1 MLENR
6 NKVAVRYR
14 NTDYTYEQLLK
25 LSECYARHF
34 ATVPDVD
41 KVALFA
47 ENSPEWIFAFY
58 GAVRNGSVVVPIDVL
73 STPKE
78 IAYILNDCRPEIVF
92 TSSSKKNTLEQ
103 AIAMVDDYS
112 CKVIVSEDVDVS
124 HIAEIPAL
132 PIENRPLSD
141 TLLIIYT
148 SGTTGSPKGVMLSTR
163 NVLYNV
169 DAVSKQVPIFTSNRN
184 VMILLPLHHAF
195 PLMGSL
201 IAPLYVGGT
210 VCIADGM
217 NAESILSTLNNGKV
231 SIIIGV
237 PRLYDMLAKG
247 MMAKVNAHPLARLI
261 YKTARFVGS
270 RWLSKVLFRSVH
282 QKFGGHIDYL
292 VSGGAALSDSTA
304 EVFKTFGFYVLE
316 GYGMTETAPMI
327 SFTRP
332 GERKIG
338 YVGRPLP
345 GIQVR
350 IDEQGEVCVK
360 GDNVMEGYYHRPEE
374 TAAILRDG
382 WLHTGDIG
390 LLSKYGLKLTGRLK
404 DIIVTPNGKNINPE
418 NMEAEM
424 VAFSEM
430 FKEVGIFMEGGI
442 LQAIIRP
449 EMSAL
454 RDKYV
459 ENLHEVLKDV
469 VADFNQ
475 TQASYKRIQRFH
487 VVSCELP
494 KTRLGKVQHFML
506 PSLME
511 EVGKS
516 RQDDEMENPSQI
528 YLILKK
534 YLETET
540 NRTVHP
546 HDHFE
551 IDLAMDS
558 LSRVAL
564 MAFIYSNFGVQIDE
578 VKMDELNNLAVL
590 AEYLEQHVPDEQISQ
605 EVVSWE
611 SILLGNIADIQL
623 PNPGFVQLITRTV
636 CDFLVRI
643 FCRCKSKGQENIP
656 DEACIIVANHRSALD
671 GVFITSQM
679 RLFSAR
685 KTFIFAKAK
694 HWKSRFARFMAKEN
708 NVILMDIN
716 KNLTES
722 LRQMAAA
729 LRKGKKVIIFP
740 EGMRSKDNRL
750 HEFRD
755 TFAILSR
762 TLNVPIVPVAI
773 EGSESAVYDHIALP
787 RFQNRVDVKFMKP
800 IYPTGSKS
808 AKVLKDRVFRLFKD
822 VLETGRR

>member
-1 MLENR
+1 MLQNR
-6 NKVAVRYR
+6 EKIALKYCDAN
-14 NTDYTYEQLLK
+14 YTYEELLQISSCFAQRFLETK
-25 LSECYARHF
+25 NSE
-34 ATVPDVD
+34 
-41 KVALFA
+41 KVAIFA
-47 ENSPEWIFAFY
+47 ENSPEWVFAFY
-58 GAVRNGSVVVPIDVL
+58 GAVRCGSVVVPVDVL
-73 STPKE
+73 FTAKE
-78 IAYILNDCRPEIVF
+78 VAYVLNDCRPGVVF
-92 TSSSKKNTLEQ
+92 TSTSKKSLLEE
-103 AIAMVDDYS
+103 AVGMVEDYQ
-112 CKVIVSEDVDVS
+112 CTILTPDNVDLTGY
-124 HIAEIPAL
+124 AERPAQ
-132 PIENRPLSD
+132 PIENRPLDD

-148 SGTTGSPKGVMLSTR
+148 SGTTGTPKGVMLTTR
-163 NVLYNV
+163 NVLCNV
-169 DAVSKQVPIFTSNRN
+169 NAVSRNVPIFTEKRN
-184 VMILLPLHHAF
+184 VLILLPLHHAF

-210 VCIADGM
+210 VCMADGM
-217 NAESILSTLNNGKV
+217 TAESILSTLNNGQV
-231 SIIIGV
+231 NIIIGV

-247 MMAKVNAHPLARLI
+247 VMNKINNHWLTRAIYGTAKFFR
-261 YKTARFVGS
+261 S
-270 RWLSKVLFRSVH
+270 QWLSRLLFRSVH

-292 VSGGAALSDSTA
+292 VSGGAALPDATA
-304 EVFKTFGFYVLE
+304 EVFKTLGFYVLE

-360 GDNVMEGYYHRPEE
+360 GDNVMKGYFHRPEE
-374 TAAILRDG
+374 TAAIIRDG
-382 WLHTGDIG
+382 WLHTGDMG
-390 LLSKYGLKLTGRLK
+390 FLDKYGLKLVGRLK

-418 NMEAEM
+418 NMESDM
-424 VAFSEM
+424 VAFSPM
-430 FKEVGIFMEGGI
+430 FKEVGVFMEKGL
-442 LQAIIRP
+442 LQAVIRP

-454 RDKYV
+454 RDTYV
-459 ENLHEVLKDV
+459 ENIHQVMKEV

-475 TQASYKRIQRFH
+475 TQPSYKRIQRFH
-487 VVSCELP
+487 IVSSELP
-494 KTRLGKVQHFML
+494 KTRLGKIQHFML
-506 PSLME
+506 SSLIQPVERARVEE
-511 EVGKS
+511 EV
-516 RQDDEMENPSQI
+516 ENASPVF
-528 YLILKK
+528 LRLKK
-534 YLETET
+534 YLESET
-540 NRTVHP
+540 GHAVRS

-564 MAFIYSNFGVQIDE
+564 MAFVFSNFKVQVDE
-578 VKMDELNNLAVL
+578 EKMDELNTLALLSEFVESRTSDSL
-590 AEYLEQHVPDEQISQ
+590 ATQ

-611 SILLGNIADIQL
+611 SILLGNLTGVTL
-623 PNPGFVQLITRTV
+623 PKPGVIHLFTRSV

-656 DEACIIVANHRSALD
+656 EEACIIVANHRSALD

-679 RLFSAR
+679 RLLSAR

-694 HWKSRFARFMAKEN
+694 HWKSRFARFMAEKN

-716 KNLTES
+716 KNLTDS

-729 LRKGKKVIIFP
+729 LKGGQKVIIFP
-740 EGMRSKDNRL
+740 EGTRSKNKRL
-750 HEFRD
+750 NEFRD

-787 RFQNRVDVKFMKP
+787 RFQNRVEVKFMKP
-800 IYPTGSKS
+800 IYPEHSKN

-822 VLETGRR
+822 VLETGKR

>member
-1 MLENR
+1 
-6 NKVAVRYR
+6 
-14 NTDYTYEQLLK
+14 
-25 LSECYARHF
+25 
-34 ATVPDVD
+34 
-41 KVALFA
+41 
-47 ENSPEWIFAFY
+47 
-58 GAVRNGSVVVPIDVL
+58 
-73 STPKE
+73 
-78 IAYILNDCRPEIVF
+78 
-92 TSSSKKNTLEQ
+92 
-103 AIAMVDDYS
+103 
-112 CKVIVSEDVDVS
+112 
-124 HIAEIPAL
+124 
-132 PIENRPLSD
+132 
-141 TLLIIYT
+141 
-148 SGTTGSPKGVMLSTR
+148 
-163 NVLYNV
+163 
-169 DAVSKQVPIFTSNRN
+169 
-184 VMILLPLHHAF
+184 
-195 PLMGSL
+195 
-201 IAPLYVGGT
+201 
-210 VCIADGM
+210 
-217 NAESILSTLNNGKV
+217 
-231 SIIIGV
+231 
-237 PRLYDMLAKG
+237 
-247 MMAKVNAHPLARLI
+247 
-261 YKTARFVGS
+261 
-270 RWLSKVLFRSVH
+270 
-282 QKFGGHIDYL
+282 
-292 VSGGAALSDSTA
+292 
-304 EVFKTFGFYVLE
+304 
-316 GYGMTETAPMI
+316 
-327 SFTRP
+327 
-332 GERKIG
+332 
-338 YVGRPLP
+338 
-345 GIQVR
+345 
-350 IDEQGEVCVK
+350 
-360 GDNVMEGYYHRPEE
+360 
-374 TAAILRDG
+374 
-382 WLHTGDIG
+382 
-390 LLSKYGLKLTGRLK
+390 
-404 DIIVTPNGKNINPE
+404 
-418 NMEAEM
+418 
-424 VAFSEM
+424 
-430 FKEVGIFMEGGI
+430 MEGGI

-506 PSLME
+506 SSLME

-540 NRTVHP
+540 NRPVHP

-578 VKMDELNNLAVL
+578 VKMDELNNLSVL
-590 AEYLEQHVPDEQISQ
+590 AEYLVQHVSDEQISQ

-636 CDFLVRI
+636 CDFLVRV

-773 EGSESAVYDHIALP
+773 EGSESAVYDRIALP

>member
-1 MLENR
+1 MKYCDAN
-6 NKVAVRYR
+6 
-14 NTDYTYEQLLK
+14 YTYEELLQISSCFAQRFLETK
-25 LSECYARHF
+25 NSE
-34 ATVPDVD
+34 
-41 KVALFA
+41 KVAIFA
-47 ENSPEWIFAFY
+47 ENSPEWVFAFY
-58 GAVRNGSVVVPIDVL
+58 GAVRCGSVVVPVDVL
-73 STPKE
+73 FTAKE
-78 IAYILNDCRPEIVF
+78 VAYVLNDCRPGVVF
-92 TSSSKKNTLEQ
+92 TSTSKKSLLEE
-103 AIAMVDDYS
+103 AVGMVEDYQ
-112 CKVIVSEDVDVS
+112 CTILTPDNVDLTGY
-124 HIAEIPAL
+124 AERPAQ
-132 PIENRPLSD
+132 PIENRPLDD

-148 SGTTGSPKGVMLSTR
+148 SGTTGTPKGVMLTTR
-163 NVLYNV
+163 NVLCNV
-169 DAVSKQVPIFTSNRN
+169 NAVSRNVPIFTEKRN
-184 VMILLPLHHAF
+184 VLILLPLHHAF

-210 VCIADGM
+210 VCMADGM
-217 NAESILSTLNNGKV
+217 TAESILSTLNNGQV
-231 SIIIGV
+231 NIIIGV

-247 MMAKVNAHPLARLI
+247 VMNKINNHWLTRAIYGTAKFFR
-261 YKTARFVGS
+261 S
-270 RWLSKVLFRSVH
+270 QWLSRLLFRSVH

-292 VSGGAALSDSTA
+292 VSGGAALPDATA
-304 EVFKTFGFYVLE
+304 EVFKTLGFYVLE

-360 GDNVMEGYYHRPEE
+360 GDNVMKGYFHRPEE
-374 TAAILRDG
+374 TAAIIRDG
-382 WLHTGDIG
+382 WLHTGDMG
-390 LLSKYGLKLTGRLK
+390 FLDKYGLKLVGRLK

-418 NMEAEM
+418 NMESDM
-424 VAFSEM
+424 VAFSPM
-430 FKEVGIFMEGGI
+430 FKEVGVFMEKGL
-442 LQAIIRP
+442 LQAVIRP

-454 RDKYV
+454 RDTYV
-459 ENLHEVLKDV
+459 ENIHQVMKEV

-475 TQASYKRIQRFH
+475 TQPSYKRIQRFH
-487 VVSCELP
+487 IVSSELP
-494 KTRLGKVQHFML
+494 KTRLGKIQHFML
-506 PSLME
+506 SSLIQPVERARVEE
-511 EVGKS
+511 EV
-516 RQDDEMENPSQI
+516 ENASPVF
-528 YLILKK
+528 LRLKK
-534 YLETET
+534 YLESET
-540 NRTVHP
+540 GHAVRS

-564 MAFIYSNFGVQIDE
+564 MAFVFSNFKVQVDE
-578 VKMDELNNLAVL
+578 EKMDELNTLALLSEFVESRTSDSL
-590 AEYLEQHVPDEQISQ
+590 ATQ

-611 SILLGNIADIQL
+611 SILLGNLTGVTL
-623 PNPGFVQLITRTV
+623 PKPGVIHLFTRSV

-656 DEACIIVANHRSALD
+656 EEACIIVANHRSALD

-679 RLFSAR
+679 RLLSAR

-694 HWKSRFARFMAKEN
+694 HWKSRFARFMAEKN

-716 KNLTES
+716 KNLTDS

-729 LRKGKKVIIFP
+729 LKGGQKVIIFP
-740 EGMRSKDNRL
+740 EGTRSKNKRL
-750 HEFRD
+750 NEFRD

-787 RFQNRVDVKFMKP
+787 RFQNRVEVKFMKP
-800 IYPTGSKS
+800 IYPEHSKN

-822 VLETGRR
+822 VLETGKR

>member
-1 MLENR
+1 
-6 NKVAVRYR
+6 
-14 NTDYTYEQLLK
+14 
-25 LSECYARHF
+25 
-34 ATVPDVD
+34 
-41 KVALFA
+41 
-47 ENSPEWIFAFY
+47 
-58 GAVRNGSVVVPIDVL
+58 
-73 STPKE
+73 
-78 IAYILNDCRPEIVF
+78 
-92 TSSSKKNTLEQ
+92 
-103 AIAMVDDYS
+103 
-112 CKVIVSEDVDVS
+112 
-124 HIAEIPAL
+124 
-132 PIENRPLSD
+132 
-141 TLLIIYT
+141 
-148 SGTTGSPKGVMLSTR
+148 
-163 NVLYNV
+163 
-169 DAVSKQVPIFTSNRN
+169 
-184 VMILLPLHHAF
+184 
-195 PLMGSL
+195 
-201 IAPLYVGGT
+201 
-210 VCIADGM
+210 
-217 NAESILSTLNNGKV
+217 
-231 SIIIGV
+231 
-237 PRLYDMLAKG
+237 
-247 MMAKVNAHPLARLI
+247 
-261 YKTARFVGS
+261 
-270 RWLSKVLFRSVH
+270 
-282 QKFGGHIDYL
+282 
-292 VSGGAALSDSTA
+292 
-304 EVFKTFGFYVLE
+304 
-316 GYGMTETAPMI
+316 
-327 SFTRP
+327 
-332 GERKIG
+332 
-338 YVGRPLP
+338 
-345 GIQVR
+345 
-350 IDEQGEVCVK
+350 
-360 GDNVMEGYYHRPEE
+360 
-374 TAAILRDG
+374 
-382 WLHTGDIG
+382 
-390 LLSKYGLKLTGRLK
+390 
-404 DIIVTPNGKNINPE
+404 
-418 NMEAEM
+418 
-424 VAFSEM
+424 
-430 FKEVGIFMEGGI
+430 
-442 LQAIIRP
+442 
-449 EMSAL
+449 
-454 RDKYV
+454 
-459 ENLHEVLKDV
+459 
-469 VADFNQ
+469 
-475 TQASYKRIQRFH
+475 
-487 VVSCELP
+487 
-494 KTRLGKVQHFML
+494 
-506 PSLME
+506 ME

-516 RQDDEMENPSQI
+516 RQEDEKENPSQI

-540 NRTVHP
+540 NRPVHP

-578 VKMDELNNLAVL
+578 VKMDELNNLSVL
-590 AEYLEQHVPDEQISQ
+590 AEYLEQHVSDEQISQ

-636 CDFLVRI
+636 CDFLVRV

-773 EGSESAVYDHIALP
+773 EGSESAVYDRIALP